1 MSASTRTTKDRY
13 RGKTVFMNAPACFG
27 DDGWLA
33 VSWKCY
39 GTTVIVST
47 TSFVRYDLRLLD
59 HGYTAGYTQS
69 MKTAI
74 SIPDSLFKA
83 ADKVA
88 RRMGISRS
96 ELYQRAIERY
106 LQQQSG
112 DVIREAL
119 DVVYGKAS
127 NRDLDPLIKAAGEHV
142 LKDENW

>member
-1 MSASTRTTKDRY
+1 
-13 RGKTVFMNAPACFG
+13 
-27 DDGWLA
+27 
-33 VSWKCY
+33 
-39 GTTVIVST
+39 VST
-47 TSFVRYDLRLLD
+47 VATRGLLD
-59 HGYTAGYTQS
+59 RGYTPGYTLS

-74 SIPDSLFKA
+74 SIPDNLFKA
-83 ADKVA
+83 ADRVA

-119 DVVYGKAS
+119 DVVYAKAS

>member
-1 MSASTRTTKDRY
+1 
-13 RGKTVFMNAPACFG
+13 
-27 DDGWLA
+27 
-33 VSWKCY
+33 
-39 GTTVIVST
+39 
-47 TSFVRYDLRLLD
+47 
-59 HGYTAGYTQS
+59 

-74 SIPDSLFKA
+74 SIPDNLFKA

-119 DVVYGKAS
+119 DVVYSKAS